1 MKNIRGKSVK
11 KSRDWIQEKK
21 VSLDSIKNQNSGN
34 ECVNC
39 KMMKRDILLNGHW
52 RSGIIR
58 WIAGPRE
65 KERQRCQAR
74 FEIHWQ
80 KEKRQILKPE
90 LSHFFMIDKQLHPFH
105 ASIQIHPDFFLA
117 LFQRIMLQI
126 RLGKEKYSISRLSS
140 VPLRENSAEQLS
152 ICLQYEKCN
161 LTKNKWHREEF
172 GADGAGAGSR
182 ASIQ

>member
-1 MKNIRGKSVK
+1 
-11 KSRDWIQEKK
+11 
-21 VSLDSIKNQNSGN
+21 
-34 ECVNC
+34 
-39 KMMKRDILLNGHW
+39 
-52 RSGIIR
+52 
-58 WIAGPRE
+58 
-65 KERQRCQAR
+65 
-74 FEIHWQ
+74 
-80 KEKRQILKPE
+80 
-90 LSHFFMIDKQLHPFH
+90 MIDKQLHPFH

-161 LTKNKWHREEF
+161 LTKNKWHREEV